1 MKKLF
6 VSIYETLKLCSHPS
20 HWYAIQRDWSG
31 IPPQTLSD
39 EEHLTAAL
47 NWLCRAQDVVAG
59 GVSGG
64 YFFKRGW
71 MPPYPE
77 TTGYIIPTLLAAGYH
92 DRALALGQWELEVQ
106 LPTGGVRGGIGLNNY
121 PIVFNTGQVIL
132 GWTALFRA
140 TREQRFLDA
149 AQRAADWLLAIQDSD
164 GKWSR
169 HTYLNAPRAYHSRVA
184 WPLLSVYALTG
195 EEPYRTAAER
205 FLHWLQTQRRP
216 NGGFNH
222 MALEPG
228 QAPITHTIAYTLRG
242 LLECGLALG
251 EPWRQI
257 LGDLVATDACSL
269 LKAQSTQLHPPPAR
283 FPAALNEDWS
293 AHTTHSCLPG
303 NTQLAI
309 VMLKLYDL
317 GYSIELARAAL
328 TLIEQVK
335 AAQFIT
341 HRHPELHGGVPASMP
356 IWGPYVPYA
365 LPNWAAKFLIDALHL
380 KISLPEIDSQ

>member
-1 MKKLF
+1 
-6 VSIYETLKLCSHPS
+6 
-20 HWYAIQRDWSG
+20 
-31 IPPQTLSD
+31 
-39 EEHLTAAL
+39 
-47 NWLCRAQDVVAG
+47 
-59 GVSGG
+59 
-64 YFFKRGW
+64 

-92 DRALALGQWELEVQ
+92 ERALALGQWELEVQ

-195 EEPYRTAAER
+195 DKPYRTAAER
-205 FLHWLQTQRRP
+205 FLHWLQTQRKP

-251 EPWRQI
+251 EPWRQT

-269 LKAQSTQLHPPPAR
+269 LKAQSPQLYPPPAR

-293 AHTTHSCLPG
+293 AHTTHSCIPG
-303 NTQLAI
+303 NAQLAI

-317 GYSIELARAAL
+317 GYGIELARAAL
-328 TLIEQVK
+328 ALIEQVK
-335 AAQFIT
+335 AAQFLID
-341 HRHPELHGGVPASMP
+341 RHPELHGGVPASMP

-380 KISLPEIDSQ
+380 KVSLPEMDLQ